1 MIRTPNGIN
10 SRIDRPLRSSLLFEL
25 AVGGS
30 GLLAFND
37 LFLGLKLMFRHGTGF
52 GGPKPRSPNHPVA
65 FVAARP
71 SGERKWESTPLVNN
85 QAT

>member
-10 SRIDRPLRSSLLFEL
+10 SRTDRPLRSSLLFEL

-37 LFLGLKLMFRHGTGF
+37 LFLGAQTHVSARYRIRWAKAEEPQSSSGVRRRAPFWGTEVGI
-52 GGPKPRSPNHPVA
+52 N
-65 FVAARP
+65 
-71 SGERKWESTPLVNN
+71 PLG
-85 QAT
+85 